1 MLEVT
6 QNPDTLGGPFMS
18 TTPQPPPAAPDPAFD
33 QTDPALWEI
42 ARPGR
47 SYTIPLHGL
56 QASAI

>member
-1 MLEVT
+1 
-6 QNPDTLGGPFMS
+6 MS